1 MSLLAHHYARRRAAL
16 LTAVPELIWQHDT
29 ELVPGTPAITFGNG
43 SWVLFF
49 PALAYGGSAKYTT
62 GMGAGFGFIVPAGG
76 CTRCSVEGYQDEN
89 GSTFEVY
96 RNDVPIFSG
105 NGFATPAQRGVYA
118 DFAVAAGDLI
128 RVVFTGAGSNSYP
141 YGGNNAMYCDQI
153 RFY

>member
-1 MSLLAHHYARRRAAL
+1 MSLLAHHHAL
-16 LTAVPELIWQHDT
+16 LRLALSSLPPLIWQHDT

-49 PALAYGGSAKYTT
+49 PALAYNGSAKYTV
-62 GMGAGFGFIVPAGG
+62 GMGAGFGFTVPGG
-76 CTRCSVEGYQDEN
+76 GYARCSVEGYQDEN

-118 DFAVAAGDLI
+118 EFAVAAGDLI
-128 RVVFTGAGSNSYP
+128 RVVFTGAGTNNYGN
-141 YGGNNAMYCDQI
+141 GGNNAMYCDQI
-153 RFY
+153 RFT